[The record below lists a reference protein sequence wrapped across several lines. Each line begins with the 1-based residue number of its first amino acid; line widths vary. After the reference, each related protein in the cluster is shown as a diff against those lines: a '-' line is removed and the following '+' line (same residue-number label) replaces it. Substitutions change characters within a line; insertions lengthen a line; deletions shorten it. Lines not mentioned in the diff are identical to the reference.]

1 MFDKNATFTMAM
13 KMGISSKAAASM
25 RIRYLVRSLR
35 PLLESY
41 ATDGHAITLHWIV
54 DLFEEIA
61 FLKKKGNR
69 RIVKSKNGITDSMI
83 EQAREADVRSVIEFD
98 RNKRARAWCHEDKKP
113 SLYYGDRT
121 KKVVCPVCTKT
132 FSALDILMER
142 DGYSFIDAVRSLQ

>member
-1 MFDKNATFTMAM
+1 MFDKNAVFTMAT

-25 RIRYLVRSLR
+25 RIRFLKRSLR

-41 ATDGHAITLHWIV
+41 AVDGHAVTFHWIV

-61 FLKKKGNR
+61 FLKKKANR
-69 RIVKSKNGITDSMI
+69 RIIKSKNGITDSMI
-83 EQAREADVRSVIEFD
+83 EQARQADPRTVIELD
-98 RNKRARAWCHEDKKP
+98 RNKRARAWCHEDRKP
-113 SLYYGDRT
+113 SLYFGDRT
-121 KKVVCPVCTKT
+121 NKMVCPVCNKT